1 MTQVPGEQLSGRER
15 ARCPEAI
22 RAQFGGYERC
32 HRNTGHEPLP
42 HHVWGRSWSG
52 SWSAGTAR
60 IRFGVG
66 CDDGCVFGDEV
77 SVWGGSG
84 EVLTAAVTLW
94 KRRSP
99 ADSQPHADSLAKPA
113 PGGTG

>member
-1 MTQVPGEQLSGRER
+1 MTQIPSGQRGLREG
-15 ARCPEAI
+15 ARCREVI

-32 HRNTGHEPLP
+32 HRSTRHEPLP
-42 HHVWGRSWSG
+42 HHVRSRSWSG

-77 SVWGGSG
+77 SLWGGSG
-84 EVLTAAVTLW
+84 EALTAA
-94 KRRSP
+94 RRNRRHP
-99 ADSQPHADSLAKPA
+99 R
-113 PGGTG
+113 